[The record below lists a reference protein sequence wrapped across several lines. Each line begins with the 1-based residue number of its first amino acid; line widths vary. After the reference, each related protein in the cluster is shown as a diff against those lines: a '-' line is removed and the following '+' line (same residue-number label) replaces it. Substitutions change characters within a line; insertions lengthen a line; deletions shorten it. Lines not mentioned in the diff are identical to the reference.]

1 VGWAHGPKIYP
12 LNRAANRTGA
22 GSRTQFASFNFS
34 NALIWEAA
42 SSAPRTASINL
53 DATVPA
59 SLISFVNFEFVRS
72 LFLFRAGLRPGPAV
86 KSPQDDQAVAAKAR
100 AAGPIQ

>member
-1 VGWAHGPKIYP
+1 MAVVMDDAEAMPPAQGWAGLMAQKIYP

-42 SSAPRTASINL
+42 SSAPRTASINP

-59 SLISFVNFEFVRS
+59 SRFHL
-72 LFLFRAGLRPGPAV
+72 
-86 KSPQDDQAVAAKAR
+86 
-100 AAGPIQ
+100 